1 MMREIHLAYLPNKIL
16 SFRDPEEQIEENW
29 LPFLKDKGKTNG
41 PAVYVC
47 KGFTCLPPV
56 KDVEE
61 LRKVLSV

>member
-1 MMREIHLAYLPNKIL
+1 MMKEIHLAYLPNKIL
-16 SFRDPEEQIEENW
+16 SFRDPQEQAKGKE
-29 LPFLKDKGKTNG
+29 LPFLKDKGKIDG
-41 PAVYVC
+41 PAVFVC